1 MLKELVGLI
10 AAAERINTLAG
21 RDDCD
26 IDGDIVDDCQSA
38 IDHAIEAVGKHD
50 IEKRKTDEAICLLFR
65 AVHEMN
71 SDTDDAAALLRRAEV
86 LLGYAPL
93 TPAKG

>member
-26 IDGDIVDDCQSA
+26 IRGDVVDDCQSA
-38 IDHAIEAVGKHD
+38 IDDAIEAVGKHD

-65 AVHEMN
+65 ACHEMLN
-71 SDTDDAAALLRRAEV
+71 DDAEALLRRAEV